1 MKSGFTKFGDK
12 FSIFA
17 MRVQEINLNVAD
29 NQTQN
34 LNYNP
39 HNPNLTNPGSNKFAR
54 DYDKKP
60 IIIKDYKQ
68 NLSLFSALL
77 TLALVASLS

>member
-1 MKSGFTKFGDK
+1 MNAAG
-12 FSIFA
+12 
-17 MRVQEINLNVAD
+17 

-34 LNYNP
+34 LNYDP
-39 HNPNLTNPGSNKFAR
+39 HNPNLTNPGSKKFAR
-54 DYDKKP
+54 DYDKEP
-60 IIIKDYKQ
+60 IVIKDYKQ